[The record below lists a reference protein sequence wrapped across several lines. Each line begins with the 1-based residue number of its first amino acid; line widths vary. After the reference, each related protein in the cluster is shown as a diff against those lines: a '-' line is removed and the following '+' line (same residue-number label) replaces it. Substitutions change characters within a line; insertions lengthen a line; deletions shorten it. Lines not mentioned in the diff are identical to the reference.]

1 MKCELRDIK
10 ACLRRLATVVAAS
23 VMLSASVSTAGAAA
37 IPAPPQTT
45 DRYDG
50 DESERIEVTVKD
62 GYIYVT
68 SPRAVTLSL
77 YSILGQLIARESVQ
91 AGTTRIKAP
100 ARGVYILKAGSATRR
115 VTVN

>member
-23 VMLSASVSTAGAAA
+23 VMLSVSVSVGAAA